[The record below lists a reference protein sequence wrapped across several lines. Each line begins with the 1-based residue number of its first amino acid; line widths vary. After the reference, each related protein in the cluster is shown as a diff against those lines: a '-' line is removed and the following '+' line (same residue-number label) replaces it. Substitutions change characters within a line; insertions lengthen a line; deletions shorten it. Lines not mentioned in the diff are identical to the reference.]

1 MWAVDLDSA
10 VLVVAVSVLL
20 AFPCC
25 PWRKVPF
32 DRANRAARLRKRPE
46 TVGAVWTVG
55 LMQTTTFTRDSRSRL
70 FPERGTLEGPAEEV
84 VAMSAVGFAPYG
96 VLDGPALLE
105 ALMVEK
111 AVQPIASA
119 EDLACDGFFETD
131 EELAEFLGWYVD
143 ERAKDVA

>member
-1 MWAVDLDSA
+1 
-10 VLVVAVSVLL
+10 
-20 AFPCC
+20 
-25 PWRKVPF
+25 
-32 DRANRAARLRKRPE
+32 
-46 TVGAVWTVG
+46 
-55 LMQTTTFTRDSRSRL
+55 
-70 FPERGTLEGPAEEV
+70 
-84 VAMSAVGFAPYG
+84 MSAVGFAPYG